1 MMIDLLPPWPLLSV
15 FLAASFVLA
24 ITPGPGVFY
33 IVTRSVTQG
42 RRSGVASVAGV
53 AVGNFGNALAAS
65 LGLAALFAASS
76 LAFSIMKYAGAA
88 YLIYLG
94 IKALRSKS
102 FNGVSTAS
110 ATKEALPMWPI
121 FRDGLVVALFNPKT
135 TIFYA
140 AFLPQFMS
148 ADVHGTAALSQAIA
162 LAALFVLIAAATDA
176 TYALLAGAIAPRFA
190 GSSRVGIVARCV
202 SGFSFIA
209 LGIFAALSEPAS
221 QSKK

>member
-1 MMIDLLPPWPLLSV
+1 MTELLPPWPLLSV

-42 RRSGVASVAGV
+42 RRSGIASVAGV

-94 IKALRSKS
+94 IKALRSNS
-102 FNGVSTAS
+102 FNGVSTIS
-110 ATKEALPMWPI
+110 ATKETLPMWPI

-148 ADVHGTAALSQAIA
+148 SDVHGAAALSQAIA

-176 TYALLAGAIAPRFA
+176 MYALLAGAIAPRF
-190 GSSRVGIVARCV
+190 GRLSRVGIVARYV
-202 SGFSFIA
+202 SGASFIA